1 MLSKALVAEFIGTF
15 ALIFIGAAS
24 GVIAGTGA
32 GSLITVA
39 LAHGLTIMI
48 FAYAYG
54 HISGTHINPAVTLGL
69 TAAGKFEASKVVPY
83 IIAQL
88 LGALAAAF
96 LLKFVVFSGAATDEA
111 TKAAIAGLG
120 APGVGTVTTMAGTLL
135 AELIGAFFLI
145 NTICNAA
152 VSGKAGNLAPIAIGL
167 TVGVGIMAFG
177 PVSGASFN
185 PARTLGPAIAAGLFG
200 SYTWLAVAAEIAGG
214 VLAGLLYR
222 FFFEEKVVASVEAA
236 DAAQAAA
243 RKKRQAQFA

>member
-1 MLSKALVAEFIGTF
+1 MLSKALLAEFIGTF

-24 GVIAGTGA
+24 GVVAGAGA

-69 TAAGKFEASKVVPY
+69 TAAGKFEVSKVVPY
-83 IIAQL
+83 IVAQL

-96 LLKFVVFSGAATDEA
+96 LLKFVVFSGTVTDEA

-120 APGVGTVTTMAGTLL
+120 APGVGGISTMAGALL
-135 AELIGAFFLI
+135 AEMIGAFFLI

-185 PARTLGPAIAAGLFG
+185 PARTLGPALVAGLFG
-200 SYTWLAVAAEIAGG
+200 AYTWLAVGAEIVGG

-222 FFFEEKVVASVEAA
+222 VFLEEKAA
-236 DAAQAAA
+236 QPLTDAAPAAA
-243 RKKRQAQFA
+243 RKKRQAEFA

>member
-54 HISGTHINPAVTLGL
+54 HVSGTHINPAVTLGL
-69 TAAGKFEASKVVPY
+69 TAAGKFEPSKVVPY
-83 IIAQL
+83 IVAQL
-88 LGALAAAF
+88 LGALVAAF
-96 LLKFVVFSGAATDEA
+96 VLKFVIFSGAVTDTA
-111 TKAAIAGLG
+111 AKAAIVGLG
-120 APGVGTVTTMAGTLL
+120 APSVGAVSTMAGALL

-152 VSGKAGNLAPIAIGL
+152 VSGKAGNLAPLAIGL

-185 PARTLGPAIAAGLFG
+185 PARTLGPALAAGLFG
-200 SYTWLAVAAEIAGG
+200 AYTWLAVGAEIVGG

-222 FFFEEKVVASVEAA
+222 YFLEEAA
-236 DAAQAAA
+236 KPPVSVDAETGKAQ
-243 RKKRQAQFA
+243 KKRQTQFA